1 MSNQRIKIIQTDI
14 TTLNIDAIVNAAKTN
29 LLGGGG
35 VDGAIHRAAGAKLR
49 EECIKLGGCST
60 GDSKLT
66 NGYNL
71 SAKYVI
77 HTVGPRYN
85 DGNHNEA
92 DLLKKCYISCLNLAV
107 NNNIKTI
114 AFPSIST
121 GVYGYP
127 IEKAAEI
134 ALSTILEF
142 LKTNNSMEQV
152 YAVCFSDNDLEIYTT
167 TIEKLSK

>member
-1 MSNQRIKIIQTDI
+1 MHIVKEDI
-14 TTLNIDAIVNAAKTN
+14 TTFQLNAIVNISKPN

-35 VDGAIHRAAGAKLR
+35 VDGSIHRAAGAELRVECMKLD
-49 EECIKLGGCST
+49 GYAT
-60 GDSKLT
+60 GDVKLT

-71 SAKYVI
+71 LAKHVI

-92 DLLKKCYISCLNLAV
+92 DLLKKCYISCFNIAAG
-107 NNNIKTI
+107 NHIKTI

-134 ALSTILEF
+134 ALSTILDF
-142 LKTNNSMEQV
+142 LKTNKSMEQV
-152 YAVCFSDNDLEIYTT
+152 YAVCFSDKDFDIYTT
-167 TIEKLSK
+167 TLEKLSK

>member
-1 MSNQRIKIIQTDI
+1 MSTQRIKIIQTDI
-14 TTLNIDAIVNAAKTN
+14 TTLNIDAIVNAAKPN

-35 VDGAIHRAAGAKLR
+35 VDGAIHRAAGVKLR
-49 EECIKLGGCST
+49 EECMKLGGCAT
-60 GDSKLT
+60 GEAKLT
-66 NGYNL
+66 IGFDL
-71 SAKYVI
+71 LAKYVI

-107 NNNIKTI
+107 SNNIKTI

-134 ALSTILEF
+134 ALTTISKFLE
-142 LKTNNSMEQV
+142 TNNSLEQI
-152 YAVCFSDNDLEIYTT
+152 YTVCFSDNDYYIYTT
-167 TIEKLSK
+167 TYERLCK